1 MYLNFPMLIALSA
14 AATGSLYAQNGVC
27 SDILDTARIQPIGAF
42 SDMRFTEE
50 HAYGTIV
57 ELWRADGCVFGLF
70 VASEGL
76 AGDTP
81 TGELAD
87 VAYTLGTGRLRFTA
101 KLTMGVT
108 TAAGSKTMVPSR
120 DLFAFTGHLGREA
133 IRGNLKQSNQLRP
146 DLAPVEHTVNLL
158 RWKQGDQIM
167 IEARTYGEWRKE
179 VERILRFRG
188 PKW

>member
-1 MYLNFPMLIALSA
+1 MYFNFPMLIALSA
-14 AATGSLYAQNGVC
+14 AATGTLRAQGDVC
-27 SDILDTARIQPIGAF
+27 SGIPDTARIEAIGAY

-50 HAYGTIV
+50 HAYGNIV

-70 VASEGL
+70 EASEGP

-87 VAYTLGTGRLRFTA
+87 VAYTPGTGRLSFTA

-108 TAAGSKTMVPSR
+108 PAAGSKTMVPSR

-133 IRGNLKQSNQLRP
+133 IRGNLKQSNQTRP
-146 DLAPVEHTVNLL
+146 DLAPVEHAVNLP
-158 RWKQGDQIM
+158 RWKQGDQLM

-179 VERILRFRG
+179 VEPILQFRG